1 MFDFPKQNN
10 SVTILKH
17 TQKQVMALLKLSM
30 NVGSEKYLK
39 VQVFFSEEH
48 CFNPNK

>member
-1 MFDFPKQNN
+1 
-10 SVTILKH
+10 
-17 TQKQVMALLKLSM
+17 MALLKLNM

-39 VQVFFSEEH
+39 VQVFFSKEH